1 MDKAIKMITG
11 VLSTLTDL
19 AIHLLVAGVV
29 IGILYNDVF
38 GVIGNIGAAMGT
50 IGDNGLA
57 GLITIAVVGGVS
69 FFGGVGSIY
78 GIVLGILVIGALK
91 NAMIIMNMP
100 HYTQNAVAG
109 LFLIFAIGIDSYF
122 QKNRGK

>member
-1 MDKAIKMITG
+1 MDKAIKTITG

-38 GVIGNIGAAMGT
+38 GVIGNIGSAMGT

-57 GLITIAVVGGVS
+57 GLITIAVV
-69 FFGGVGSIY
+69 
-78 GIVLGILVIGALK
+78 ALWMK
-91 NAMIIMNMP
+91 
-100 HYTQNAVAG
+100 
-109 LFLIFAIGIDSYF
+109 
-122 QKNRGK
+122 K

>member
-1 MDKAIKMITG
+1 MDKAIKMITV

-57 GLITIAVVGGVS
+57 GLITIAVV
-69 FFGGVGSIY
+69 
-78 GIVLGILVIGALK
+78 
-91 NAMIIMNMP
+91 AMWM
-100 HYTQNAVAG
+100 
-109 LFLIFAIGIDSYF
+109 
-122 QKNRGK
+122 KK